1 MDVCLCM
8 RAGCRCCLLL
18 KPGASTVVFHLTNA
32 LCCITRTENNECWVG
47 DIVDSKTF
55 APTSRGV
62 LDFGMYYAA
71 RTGSTATASLDGTER
86 RVIFGATGWAPPRSL
101 PGCQPHS
108 SMQIEMMPRDLG
120 VDAKGRLTISP
131 IPELATL
138 RKPGSHTS
146 AWLDSQQPAPSAAAA
161 KGSLLD
167 LRMSCKGRP
176 TGASNAVAMNVLV
189 GPGGTTFTTIGYN
202 YSSSQLFIDHR
213 QSSSQ
218 CPDRVTCG
226 PDAIVQTAPLQ
237 GGGLDAGEPVELTVL
252 LDGGL
257 VEAYLN
263 NRTVMSVWVVEVM
276 NSTAAGLTPASRTA
290 AALTPPAG
298 VTCHWESHELQAL
311 PYIPA

>member
-1 MDVCLCM
+1 
-8 RAGCRCCLLL
+8 
-18 KPGASTVVFHLTNA
+18 
-32 LCCITRTENNECWVG
+32 
-47 DIVDSKTF
+47 
-55 APTSRGV
+55 
-62 LDFGMYYAA
+62 MYYAA
-71 RTGSTATASLDGTER
+71 RTGSSATSSLDGTER

-101 PGCQPHS
+101 PGCQPHT
-108 SMQIEMMPRDLG
+108 SMQIEMLPRDLG

-146 AWLDSQQPAPSAAAA
+146 TWLHNSSFTTGQPAPMADAATAT
-161 KGSLLD
+161 GSLLD
-167 LRMSCKGRP
+167 LRMTCEGRP
-176 TGASNAVAMNVLV
+176 SGAREIVAMNVLV

-213 QSSSQ
+213 HSSTQ

-237 GGGLDAGEPVELTVL
+237 GGGLDIGEPVELTVM

-276 NSTAAGLTPASRTA
+276 NETAAGHTPASRTA
-290 AALTPPAG
+290 AALAPPA
-298 VTCHWESHELQAL
+298 
-311 PYIPA
+311 

>member
-1 MDVCLCM
+1 
-8 RAGCRCCLLL
+8 
-18 KPGASTVVFHLTNA
+18 
-32 LCCITRTENNECWVG
+32 
-47 DIVDSKTF
+47 
-55 APTSRGV
+55 
-62 LDFGMYYAA
+62 
-71 RTGSTATASLDGTER
+71 
-86 RVIFGATGWAPPRSL
+86 
-101 PGCQPHS
+101 
-108 SMQIEMMPRDLG
+108 
-120 VDAKGRLTISP
+120 
-131 IPELATL
+131 
-138 RKPGSHTS
+138 
-146 AWLDSQQPAPSAAAA
+146 
-161 KGSLLD
+161 
-167 LRMSCKGRP
+167 
-176 TGASNAVAMNVLV
+176 MNVLV

-213 QSSSQ
+213 QSSTQ

>member
-32 LCCITRTENNECWVG
+32 LCCITRTENNEYWVG

-101 PGCQPHS
+101 PGCQPHT

-138 RKPGSHTS
+138 RKPGSRTS

-176 TGASNAVAMNVLV
+176 TGASDAVAMNVLV

>member
-1 MDVCLCM
+1 
-8 RAGCRCCLLL
+8 
-18 KPGASTVVFHLTNA
+18 
-32 LCCITRTENNECWVG
+32 
-47 DIVDSKTF
+47 
-55 APTSRGV
+55 
-62 LDFGMYYAA
+62 MYYAA

-138 RKPGSHTS
+138 RKPGSRTS

-176 TGASNAVAMNVLV
+176 TGASDAVAMNVLV

>member
-1 MDVCLCM
+1 MLSLSPATA
-8 RAGCRCCLLL
+8 RY
-18 KPGASTVVFHLTNA
+18 STVFQLTNA
-32 LCCITRTENNECWVG
+32 LWFIARTENNEYWVG
-47 DIVDSKTF
+47 DIADSKTF
-55 APTSRGV
+55 TPTSRGI

-71 RTGSTATASLDGTER
+71 RTGSTATANLDGTER

-101 PGCQPHS
+101 PGCQPHT
-108 SMQIEMMPRDLG
+108 SMQIEMMPRDLA

-138 RKPGSHTS
+138 RKPGSRTS
-146 AWLDSQQPAPSAAAA
+146 AWLHSQQPAPMAGSAAAIA

-167 LRMSCKGRP
+167 LRMTCEGRP
-176 TGASNAVAMNVLV
+176 TGASEAVAMNVLV

-213 QSSSQ
+213 QSSTQ

>member
-1 MDVCLCM
+1 M

-32 LCCITRTENNECWVG
+32 LCCITRTENNEYWVG

-138 RKPGSHTS
+138 RKPGSRTS

-176 TGASNAVAMNVLV
+176 TGASDAVAMNVLV